1 MKILSIDVGMKNL
14 AYCLFFINEK
24 TSFEIDSWDVI
35 NICQTDLPQK
45 CCLSTTD
52 KICKRE
58 TKYFKEDKYYCK
70 IHARY
75 SPYHIP
81 NIKNT
86 LPKIKKRKLVVIK
99 NFCKENSIDISQC
112 KLKEDYIKRI
122 EEYFNTKFLNIITP
136 VRADNINLVILG
148 RNIQTS
154 FNELFNKHT
163 IDCVIIENQI
173 SPLANRMKTLQ
184 GMIAQYF
191 IMHNT
196 PCIEF
201 ISASNKLKEFINK
214 QKLSYREK
222 KKLGVSVTKTLFQKY
237 QKFGIWEDMFSSHK
251 KKDDLADCFLQGYWY
266 IKQSQLFIPT

>member
-24 TSFEIDSWDVI
+24 TYFEIDSWDVI
-35 NICQTDLPQK
+35 NICQTELPKK
-45 CCLSTTD
+45 CCFLTKECT
-52 KICKRE
+52 RE
-58 TKYFKEDKYYCK
+58 PKYFKEDKFYCK

-75 SPYHIP
+75 SHYHIP

-86 LPKIKKRKLVVIK
+86 LPNIKKRKLVDIK
-99 NFCKENSIDISQC
+99 KYCKDNSIDSQNC
-112 KLKEDYIKRI
+112 KLKDDYIKII
-122 EEYFNTKFLNIITP
+122 EEYLNTQFLDIIVP
-136 VRADNINLVILG
+136 IRADNINLVVLG
-148 RNIQTS
+148 RNIQHI
-154 FNELFNKHT
+154 FDDLFNKHN

-191 IMHNT
+191 IMNNT

-222 KKLGVSVTKTLFQKY
+222 KKLGVSTTKALFQKY
-237 QKFGIWEDMFSSHK
+237 QKFAMWEDMFNSHK

-266 IKQSQLFIPT
+266 IKNSQLFIPT